1 MDNKLSIR
9 VNVADRYYPL
19 KVERENEERIR
30 KAARMINEKV
40 LQYKQRYTDK
50 DVQDFLAMAA
60 LQYVIKLTEE
70 EEKLED
76 DYLPDAIKELIQKI
90 ETDRDFAP
98 KESPLCDWCDYQG
111 LCPKRKH
118 LIRVGNLP
126 LNEYLNEEGVTLVN
140 HYVELKEKKRIS
152 SLKILFFSFNST

>member
-1 MDNKLSIR
+1 MDEKFSIR

-19 KVERENEERIR
+19 KVERENEEKIR

-70 EEKLED
+70 EEKLEN
-76 DYLPDAIKELIQKI
+76 DYLPDALKELIQKI
-90 ETDRDFAP
+90 ESVLDS
-98 KESPLCDWCDYQG
+98 KE
-111 LCPKRKH
+111 
-118 LIRVGNLP
+118 
-126 LNEYLNEEGVTLVN
+126 
-140 HYVELKEKKRIS
+140 
-152 SLKILFFSFNST
+152 